1 MNKVNERKQNS
12 IIIKNSVFSIGFK
25 GLSYILSFLTTPLLL
40 NCLGEVKYGIY
51 TTALS
56 LVSWIYYF
64 DFGIGSGLRNKVTKA
79 LIDEDRE
86 TVQKSVN
93 AAYFIISLIS
103 LLAFTLVL
111 IASFFLDFD
120 EILHAGLTDES
131 LNVILLVAILFA
143 CINFVLSL
151 SKNILWAIQLT
162 AFVDGLS
169 IVSKVFWLAALWIYS
184 KTGSASMLIIVLL
197 EGISELIRN
206 MIASVYITRKS
217 IGIRPTFGKIDMTY
231 SKGILGFG
239 LQIFVMQI
247 AALVLNT
254 TDNMIIMRLFTASD
268 VTPYSLGHKYFSF
281 INAFFIAATGSLWTT
296 YTTAYTVKDAAYI
309 KKTLRKALAFYCITL
324 LGIVIAYIVY
334 VPFMRIY
341 LGVELEYQSGL
352 IFLIALYYAILIF
365 SHNFSAFVH
374 GISKVKLTTI
384 ACVISA
390 IVNVPCSIFLAA
402 TCAMGLNGVILG
414 SIVSLLITTPCYLYT
429 TVKEIKKMEESR

>member
-1 MNKVNERKQNS
+1 MNKVNERKQNG
-12 IIIKNSVFSIGFK
+12 IIIKNSIFSIGFK
-25 GLSYILSFLTTPLLL
+25 GLSYFLSFLTTPLLL
-40 NCLGEVKYGIY
+40 TCLGDVKYGIY

-64 DFGIGSGLRNKVTKA
+64 DFGIGSGLRNKVTEA
-79 LIDEDRE
+79 VINGDQE

-103 LLAFTLVL
+103 LLAFMLVL
-111 IASFFLDFD
+111 VASFFLDFN

-143 CINFVLSL
+143 CINFILSL

-169 IVSKVFWLAALWIYS
+169 IISRVFWVVALWLYS
-184 KTGSASMLIIVLL
+184 KTGRTSMLIIVLL
-197 EGISELIRN
+197 EGISEFIRN
-206 MIASVYITRKS
+206 IIASVYISRKS
-217 IGIRPTFGKIDMTY
+217 IRIRPTFCKIDLAY

-239 LQIFVMQI
+239 LQVFVMQI
-247 AALVLNT
+247 AALVLNA

-268 VTPYSLGHKYFSF
+268 VTPYSLGHKYFSV
-281 INAFFIAATGSLWTT
+281 INAFFIAATGSLWTS
-296 YTTAYTVKDAAYI
+296 YTMAYVMKDVIYI
-309 KKTLRKALAFYCITL
+309 KKTLKKAIMFYCITL
-324 LGIVIAYIVY
+324 LGIVIAYVVY
-334 VPFMRIY
+334 IPFMRVY
-341 LGVELEYQSGL
+341 LGRDLEYQNGL
-352 IFLIALYYAILIF
+352 IPLIALYYVILIF

-390 IVNVPCSIFLAA
+390 IVNIPCSIFLAIR
-402 TCAMGLNGVILG
+402 CSMGLNGVILG

-429 TVKEIKKMEESR
+429 TVTEIKRMGKE